1 MALDEHTGTPPAVTH
16 EKLVVWRKLSEDV
29 TAALAM
35 GGDQGLDLLTS
46 LMPEWC
52 EALEDV
58 NAARE
63 TCVDLA
69 DKGRRDEALEWHAD
83 GFFDVADLLST
94 DRAGWDAWA
103 EALITRGIAI
113 PAMSNQLKEMTDRIH
128 EERVV
133 QDISGRTFADHVDDL
148 RRNVLAKGHYGER
161 LTHLEAIRELH
172 PAGAIWKEMI
182 EPIQQVRASEIVA
195 DFHAAIR
202 EDDFFAIHRLER
214 EVAVTRWDNGIPCD
228 VQDLTEACSSWRT
241 ARDGRQQ
248 LSRTVSG
255 LLDRGNRLDRIM
267 KDGGADRIEFN
278 AALDAARKES
288 IGFLELYQQATAA
301 VAVADRVPQVAQR
314 IAAEGLKQ
322 ALKQSTKQVEDV
334 LKSIDRA
341 REYWKWLKR
350 YRRIESE
357 IHAHVEKAP
366 LEGGSWD
373 EAKRCC
379 DRWLEVSAGLLG
391 KRLKLES
398 ESPIQSPACFQAEM
412 RSFERRKEQVTQR
425 KRSVIAAERRV
436 LMLVIGGIVTVV
448 AIIFL
453 LLIVAIAGRS

>member
-16 EKLVVWRKLSEDV
+16 EKLVAWRKLSEDV
-29 TAALAM
+29 AAALAM

-52 EALEDV
+52 EAVEDV

-103 EALITRGIAI
+103 EALITRNIAI
-113 PAMSNQLKEMTDRIH
+113 PAMSHQLKEMTDRIH
-128 EERVV
+128 EDLVV
-133 QDISGRTFADHVDDL
+133 QDISGRSLDDHVDDL

-161 LTHLEAIRELH
+161 LTVLEAIRELD
-172 PAGAIWKEMI
+172 PAGTIWKEMI
-182 EPIQQVRASEIVA
+182 EPIQQVRAGEIVA

-202 EDDFFAIHRLER
+202 DDDFIAIHRLER
-214 EVAVTRWDNGIPCD
+214 EVAVTRWDNGVPGD

-241 ARDGRQQ
+241 VRDSRQQ
-248 LSRTVSG
+248 LSQAVSG
-255 LLDRGNRLDRIM
+255 LLERGTRLDRIM
-267 KDGGADRIEFN
+267 TDGGADRVEFN
-278 AALDAARKES
+278 AALDAAKTERA
-288 IGFLELYQQATAA
+288 GFLNIYQQMTSD
-301 VAVADRVPQVAQR
+301 VAVAGRVPEVAQR
-314 IAAEGLKQ
+314 IASEGIKQ
-322 ALKQSTKQVEDV
+322 SLKQSAKQVEDV

-341 REYWKWLKR
+341 REYWKWLTR
-350 YRRIESE
+350 FRELESE
-357 IHAHVEKAP
+357 IHAHAQKAP

-373 EAKRCC
+373 EAKRLC
-379 DRWLEVSAGLLG
+379 DRWLEVSGDLLG
-391 KRLKLES
+391 KCRKLES
-398 ESPIQSPACFQAEM
+398 ASPIPAPACFQAEM
-412 RSFERRKEQVTQR
+412 GRFAGRKEEVTQR
-425 KRSVIAAERRV
+425 KRNVIAAERRA
-436 LMLVIGGIVTVV
+436 LMLVIGGIATVV

-453 LLIVAIAGRS
+453 LLIVAIARRS